1 LESKQL
7 KADLHVHTTASDGR
21 LSPSDLVTLA
31 AKQGITVLAITDH
44 DTLDGYFLAKPE
56 AEKLGMLLI
65 PAVEITTNFDGR
77 ECHLLA
83 YDVDTNNQ
91 GFIQFLA
98 IQRTIRK
105 SRATAI
111 VERLNKMGFDLE
123 MDEVRAES
131 GKATISRN
139 HIAAAM
145 QRKNIVAT
153 KREAFDRY
161 LHSKGPAYV
170 QNEYPDVLDV
180 ISMVRDIG
188 GVSVLAHPG
197 KSYIFQELKLLKD
210 HGLDGLEYLHPSHT
224 WALQKKYKD
233 YALNYG
239 MLLTGG
245 SDFHGTR
252 AHEVDYLGTVCV
264 DLHRVDALL
273 ERASQRKKLSA

>member
-1 LESKQL
+1 M

-21 LSPSDLVTLA
+21 LNPTEMVALA
-31 AKQGITVLAITDH
+31 ARQGISVLAITDH
-44 DTLDGYFLAKPE
+44 DTLDGYLLAKPE
-56 AEKLGMLLI
+56 AEKIGMMLI
-65 PAVEITTNFDGR
+65 PAVEITTNFEGR

-83 YDVDTNNQ
+83 YDVDAEDK
-91 GFIQFLA
+91 GFQAFLA
-98 IQRTIRK
+98 VQRTIRK

-111 VERLNKMGFDLE
+111 VAKLNKMGFDLE
-123 MDEVRAES
+123 MDEVKAES

-170 QNEYPDVLDV
+170 QNEYSNVLDV
-180 ISMVRDIG
+180 ISMVKEVG

-197 KSYIFQELKLLKD
+197 KSYIYQELKILKD

-233 YALNYG
+233 YAVNYG

-252 AHEVDYLGTVCV
+252 SHEVDYLGTICV
-264 DLHRVDALL
+264 DLHRVDSLL
-273 ERASQRKKLSA
+273 ERASGRKKLPV

>member
-1 LESKQL
+1 M

-21 LSPSDLVTLA
+21 LTPSEMVSLA
-31 AKQGITVLAITDH
+31 AQQGISVLAITDH
-44 DTLDGYFLAKPE
+44 DTLDGYVLAKPE
-56 AEKLGMLLI
+56 AEKIGIMLI

-83 YDVDTNNQ
+83 YDIDYHDTNLQ
-91 GFIQFLA
+91 AFLFS
-98 IQRTIRK
+98 QRLIRK

-111 VERLNKMGFDLE
+111 VAKLNKMGFDLE
-123 MDEVRAES
+123 MEEVKAES

-170 QNEYPDVLDV
+170 QNEYPSVLDV
-180 ISMVRDIG
+180 IAMVKDVG
-188 GVSVLAHPG
+188 GVSILAHPG
-197 KSYIFQELKLLKD
+197 KSYIYQELKLLKD

-233 YALNYG
+233 YAVNYG

-252 AHEVDYLGTVCV
+252 SHEVDYLGTICV
-264 DLHRVDALL
+264 DLHRVDSLL
-273 ERASQRKKLSA
+273 ERASERKKLPV

>member
-1 LESKQL
+1 MVS
-7 KADLHVHTTASDGR
+7 
-21 LSPSDLVTLA
+21 LA
-31 AKQGITVLAITDH
+31 AQQGITVLAITDH
-44 DTLDGYFLAKPE
+44 DTLDGYLIAKPE
-56 AEKLGMLLI
+56 AEKIGMMLI
-65 PAVEITTNFDGR
+65 PAVEITTNFEGR

-83 YDVDTNNQ
+83 YDVDAEDKDFQ
-91 GFIQFLA
+91 AFLA
-98 IQRTIRK
+98 VQRTIRK

-111 VERLNKMGFDLE
+111 VAKLNKMGFDLE
-123 MDEVRAES
+123 MNEVKAES

-170 QNEYPDVLDV
+170 QNEYPNVLDV
-180 ISMVRDIG
+180 ISMVNKVG

-233 YALNYG
+233 YAVNYG

-252 AHEVDYLGTVCV
+252 SHEVDYLGTICV
-264 DLHRVDALL
+264 DLHRVDSLL
-273 ERASQRKKLSA
+273 ERASTRKKLPV

>member
-1 LESKQL
+1 M

-21 LSPSDLVTLA
+21 LNPTEMVSLA
-31 AKQGITVLAITDH
+31 AQQGITVLAITDH
-44 DTLDGYFLAKPE
+44 DTLDGYFLAKSE
-56 AEKLGMLLI
+56 AEKIGMILI
-65 PAVEITTNFDGR
+65 PGVEITTDFEGR

-83 YDVDTNNQ
+83 YDVD
-91 GFIQFLA
+91 IEDKDFLA
-98 IQRTIRK
+98 FLSVQRTIRK

-111 VERLNKMGFDLE
+111 VAKLNKMGFDLE
-123 MDEVRAES
+123 MDEVKAES

-170 QNEYPDVLDV
+170 QNEYPNVLDV
-180 ISMVRDIG
+180 IAMVREVG

-197 KSYIFQELKLLKD
+197 KSYIYQDLKLLKD

-233 YALNYG
+233 YAVNYG

-252 AHEVDYLGTVCV
+252 SHEVDYLGTICV
-264 DLHRVDALL
+264 DLHRVDSLL
-273 ERASQRKKLSA
+273 ERASGRKKLPA